1 MDLSRILTD
10 VVIGA
15 ILLQEATNIST
26 ELHRIVAQFARGK
39 YSVILFFNEDR
50 KFYWLIKNKG
60 IYLNFMGIVE

>member
-39 YSVILFFNEDR
+39 YSVILFFNEDE
-50 KFYWLIKNKG
+50 KYS
-60 IYLNFMGIVE
+60 